1 LHRFDLPPGEGEAA
15 VETDGIDLIIIAVFA
30 IAGLVLMFACAFMQ
44 DFARTIET
52 WRELKATW

>member
-1 LHRFDLPPGEGEAA
+1 M
-15 VETDGIDLIIIAVFA
+15 ETDGIDLIIIAVFA